1 LSSRFYSVASE
12 SVLGTHFEK
21 PAGTAAEVFTQ
32 LLDASATQLA
42 PENARA
48 LDVPAD
54 ELHQEILLPL
64 LPAMLGD
71 KAIRDHWREQR
82 ATGFLARLDQHLTA
96 GAPRPQWLAD
106 DFEIRV
112 TASYSAGPDARALA
126 DTLLSEESLR
136 ELAAALMNQVLDRVW
151 AQQQVPARTPV
162 PVEEKAAPE
171 PAVTSAEIV
180 AVTPEPQLIRA
191 TEITPSQSRAVAIAR
206 PIRPEAWKTRRNPV
220 AGARGPAR
228 PFFINSLARNPLE
241 QRAEARELWS
251 AMDSP

>member
-1 LSSRFYSVASE
+1 ME
-12 SVLGTHFEK
+12 I
-21 PAGTAAEVFTQ
+21 FTQ
-32 LLDASATQLA
+32 LLDTSASQLA
-42 PENARA
+42 PENAGA
-48 LDVPAD
+48 LNVPTD

-82 ATGFLARLDQHLTA
+82 ATGFLARLHHHLTA
-96 GAPRPQWLAD
+96 DAPRPQWLAD
-106 DFEIRV
+106 DFEIHV

-151 AQQQVPARTPV
+151 AQQPL
-162 PVEEKAAPE
+162 AAAASQIPDEAAAEPE
-171 PAVTSAEIV
+171 PAEASAEIV
-180 AVTPEPQLIRA
+180 EFVPEPQIIAA
-191 TEITPSQSRAVAIAR
+191 TEITRWQSRAEPPAR

-251 AMDSP
+251 AMDWR